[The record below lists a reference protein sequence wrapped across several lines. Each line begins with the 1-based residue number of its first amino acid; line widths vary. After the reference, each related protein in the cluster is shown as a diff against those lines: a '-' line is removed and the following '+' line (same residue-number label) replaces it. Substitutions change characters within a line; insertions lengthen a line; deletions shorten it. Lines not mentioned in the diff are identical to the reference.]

1 MDKTAAARA
10 QIHAKADAQRR
21 RNGKRAAALE
31 GKEQHGKHREDA
43 PRRKAVRRF
52 ERGRGHQHAE
62 QDEKRRVGVVLLF
75 LVAGRQ
81 KRAAAHR
88 AERAQQQRHQAVC
101 RLAHAVA

>member
-43 PRRKAVRRF
+43 PGAKPSAVSNEEKAISTPNRIKS
-52 ERGRGHQHAE
+52 GA
-62 QDEKRRVGVVLLF
+62 
-75 LVAGRQ
+75 
-81 KRAAAHR
+81 
-88 AERAQQQRHQAVC
+88 
-101 RLAHAVA
+101 

>member
-1 MDKTAAARA
+1 MDKAAAPRA
-10 QIHAKADAQRR
+10 EVHPQPDAQRR
-21 RNGKRAAALE
+21 RNGERAAALK
-31 GKEQHGKHREDA
+31 GEQQHRQHREDA
-43 PRRKAVRRF
+43 TRRKAVRRF